1 MKRSVW
7 IVIAAVMAVSPWAGR
22 AQTLPLSMNQAVE
35 LALEPEGSVRIEL
48 AREFVRQAQSRS
60 AQARS
65 ALLPNVD
72 SSVGQQSVTRNLA
85 AFGIQMDVPI
95 PGFEF
100 PTKAGPF
107 NIFDARATVSQ
118 SVFNLSS
125 IRRYQASQAG
135 VKAARAE
142 GDNTRDQVA
151 SQVAKAYLAAL
162 RAEAKLEAAKA
173 NVELAEALLRLAT
186 NQKAAGTGTGID
198 VTRAMVQLSDQRQ
211 LLLVAENQRRRSHL
225 ELLRAMDLKLDAKI
239 ELTGKLEY
247 HPTEPLE
254 VQEAFET
261 ALASR
266 GDWKAQ
272 QRREENARLNNS
284 ASKWERLPSVA
295 AFGDYGAIGN
305 GIGDSFPTRTY
316 GVQLRVPVF
325 DGGRTDAQRAEAGSL
340 LRQERIRSADL
351 RARIELEIRLALD
364 SLRSAAEQVSVA
376 EDGLKLAENELEQA
390 QRRFAAGWPIALRLQ
405 TRKADWRAP
414 EITVSRRCS
423 ATKAPAWIWDR
434 RLERF
439 RA

>member
-1 MKRSVW
+1 MLIPRLGNK
-7 IVIAAVMAVSPWAGR
+7 VS
-22 AQTLPLSMNQAVE
+22 
-35 LALEPEGSVRIEL
+35 
-48 AREFVRQAQSRS
+48 
-60 AQARS
+60 
-65 ALLPNVD
+65 
-72 SSVGQQSVTRNLA
+72 TRNLA
-85 AFGIQMDVPI
+85 AFGIQVDVPI
-95 PGFEF
+95 SGFEF

-125 IRRYQASQAG
+125 IRRYQASRAV

-142 GDNTRDQVA
+142 GDSTRDQVA

-162 RAEAKLEAAKA
+162 RAEARLEAANS
-173 NVELAEALLRLAT
+173 NVELAEALHQLAV
-186 NQKAAGTGTGID
+186 NQKDAGTGTGID

-211 LLLVAENQRRRSHL
+211 LLLVAENQRRRAHL
-225 ELLRAMDLKLDAKI
+225 ELLRAMDLKLDTKL

-247 HPTEPLE
+247 HPIEPLE
-254 VQEAFET
+254 VQEALEA

-272 QRREENARLNNS
+272 QSHEASAGLNLS
-284 ASKWERLPSVA
+284 AGKWERLPSVA

-316 GVQLRVPVF
+316 GVQLRVPIF

-364 SLRSAAEQVSVA
+364 SLHSAAEQV
-376 EDGLKLAENELEQA
+376 
-390 QRRFAAGWPIALRLQ
+390 
-405 TRKADWRAP
+405 
-414 EITVSRRCS
+414 TVPKT
-423 ATKAPAWIWDR
+423 A
-434 RLERF
+434 
-439 RA
+439 